1 MPDRP
6 ASSRAAVVA
15 LLLTVGATAVVG
27 SLLSGWPVPPV
38 RGEAPVCPTAAALER
53 AIDLTSVG
61 DQTVLRARAT
71 AFAHAL
77 LDPALGSDGREAEG
91 EPAHKS
97 AGEPAGEAV
106 GVAAGGT
113 VAALSD
119 EVRVSMGRQ
128 ILDILDDPAAT
139 VAELAEAAAPVVRA
153 CREAAAGASS

>member
-91 EPAHKS
+91 E
-97 AGEPAGEAV
+97 AV
-106 GVAAGGT
+106 GVAADGS

-119 EVRVSMGRQ
+119 EVRMSMGRQ